1 MKKFL
6 SFSVVALLAVPG
18 FACASHPED
27 VPHAQQ
33 APTRIGVAVAHEEML
48 RTTFRVSG
56 TVRGKNTAALTSK
69 TTGYVRAVHVRSG
82 DAVTQGQALAE
93 LEANDVRATVA
104 RSTAALSQAVAAKT
118 EAESGI
124 DAARAAAVVAR
135 STQQR
140 SVTLLAKQAI
150 SQQQF
155 DDDDARFRTAV
166 AAEEMT
172 RARERQVT
180 SGIEEAKAALSEAQA
195 TLGYAKIVAPFSGRV
210 LERRIDPGA
219 LASPGMPLFV
229 LADEG
234 VVRIE
239 APVPESRAADVAVGD
254 DVTVQVGSA
263 DKTLTG
269 KVEEIVPSVDV
280 ASRAF
285 LSKIDLPAGT
295 EQLRP
300 GTYVRVSFTVG
311 AQQALVVPT
320 TAISSFGAID
330 RVFVVEGNRARL
342 RMIARGE
349 SQGPFTR
356 VLSGLSPNETVVAVP
371 TSELRDGSPVAIVQ

>member
-1 MKKFL
+1 MTKFV
-6 SFSVVALLAVPG
+6 SFAVVSWLTVPG
-18 FACASHPED
+18 LACASHAVDP
-27 VPHAQQ
+27 PLAQQ
-33 APTRIGVAVAHEEML
+33 APTRVGVAVAHEETL

-56 TVRGKNTAALTSK
+56 TVRGKNTAVLTSR

-82 DAVTQGQALAE
+82 DAVTQGQLLAE
-93 LEANDVRATVA
+93 LEANDVRAAVA
-104 RSTAALSQAVAAKT
+104 RSRAALGQALAART
-118 EAESGI
+118 EAASAIE
-124 DAARAAAVVAR
+124 AARATAAVAR
-135 STQQR
+135 STQER
-140 SVTLLAKQAI
+140 SVTLLTKQAI

-155 DDDDARFRTAV
+155 DDDDARFRSAV
-166 AAEEMT
+166 ASEEMA

-180 SGIEEAKAALSEAQA
+180 LGIEEAKASLAEAQA

-219 LASPGMPLFV
+219 LASPGTPLLV

-239 APVPESRAADVAVGD
+239 APVPESRAADVAVGN
-254 DVTVQVGSA
+254 DVTVEVGST
-263 DKTLTG
+263 DKPLTG
-269 KVEEIVPSVDV
+269 KVGEIVPSVDV

-300 GTYVRVSFTVG
+300 GTYVRVSFPTG
-311 AQQALVVPT
+311 AQRALVVPT

-330 RVFVVEGNRARL
+330 RVFVVEGNAARL

-349 SQGPFTR
+349 SQGLFTR

-371 TSELRDGSPVAIVQ
+371 PSELRDGSLVEIVR